1 MDRFGDRTLSVDPT
15 TTPSENAINR
25 DAPAT
30 WKDFGM
36 SMNAISFGFAA
47 TAVLISMFLL
57 MAIFEHFIKPRISN
71 SFNIRGTN
79 GDGASL
85 DTEGSY
91 GKVQTPSKVGFSL
104 FAFSID
110 DDGSRHMGESQSPL
124 NFSVVMPGQHFP
136 TYIAQPAPLPREGIH
151 WPSHEHFSHPSSQ

>member
-1 MDRFGDRTLSVDPT
+1 MDRFGDRTLSVDPI
-15 TTPSENAINR
+15 TTPSENTINR

-85 DTEGSY
+85 DIEGSY
-91 GKVQTPSKVGFSL
+91 GKVQTPSKV
-104 FAFSID
+104 
-110 DDGSRHMGESQSPL
+110 ESQSPL